1 MDSYAC
7 KAHYLDAS
15 ALVKLVADDAA
26 EEPGRDALRKY
37 YRDHASRYATSYS
50 ITEAISVFKRMF
62 LDRRIDQAAYI
73 RYVKDFMNGVI
84 GCNLEIDEVDILNPI
99 VMNEAER
106 LIRKHGIDFLDCFQI
121 VTILHGKYH
130 VLGLDS
136 KSILIT
142 ADKDLAKAARAE
154 GARVWEC
161 TSEPA
166 PT

>member
-1 MDSYAC
+1 MAVYSC

-50 ITEAISVFKRMF
+50 VTEALSAFKRKF
-62 LDRRIDQAAYI
+62 LHRQIDQNDYI
-73 RYVKDFMNGVI
+73 KYVKYFINDVI
-84 GCNLEIDEVDILNPI
+84 GGNLEIDEVDILRPI

-106 LIRKHGIDFLDCFQI
+106 LIKKHDIDFLDVFQI
-121 VTILHGKYH
+121 VTILHGKFH
-130 VLGLDS
+130 VLGPDS

-166 PT
+166 PA